1 MTKLCRFTQELRCD
15 KIEETKKEAEKMWFL
30 YAAGSAFFAGIT
42 TILAKCGIKKTDS
55 HVATAIRT
63 AVILVFAWIMVIPE
77 GSIGEL
83 RSLSGKTCIFLA
95 LSGFATGASWLCY
108 FKALQT
114 GDVNKVVPVDKS
126 SSVLTILLATLV
138 FHEGISWQ
146 KVLSM
151 ALILTGTLL
160 MIQKKKEE
168 REKDRSEGK
177 KERGWLFY
185 AVLSAVFASLT
196 AILGKMGISGVSS
209 NLGTALRTIVVLAM
223 AWVMIPIT
231 GKADRLHGLDRREV
245 FFICLSGVTT
255 GASWLCYYRALKDG
269 VVSVAASIDKLSILV
284 SVFFSW
290 LVFGEKLSQRA
301 AVGLCFLTAGTLLL
315 ALAG

>member
-1 MTKLCRFTQELRCD
+1 
-15 KIEETKKEAEKMWFL
+15 MWLL

-63 AVILVFAWIMVIPE
+63 AVVLVFAWVMVIPE

-83 RSLSGKTCIFLA
+83 GRLSGRTCAFLA
-95 LSGFATGASWLCY
+95 LSGLATGASWLCY
-108 FKALQT
+108 FRALQT

-146 KVLSM
+146 KALAM
-151 ALILTGTLL
+151 ALILAGTLL

-168 REKDRSEGK
+168 EGEKEKTEKG
-177 KERGWLFY
+177 ERGWLFY
-185 AVLSAVFASLT
+185 AILSAVFASLT

-223 AWVMIPIT
+223 AWMMIPIT
-231 GKADRLHGLDRREV
+231 GKTDRLRGLDRREV

-269 VVSVAASIDKLSILV
+269 VVSVAASVDKLSILV

-290 LVFGEKLSQRA
+290 LVFGEKLSRKA
-301 AVGLCFLTAGTLLL
+301 AAGLFLLTAGTLLL

>member
-1 MTKLCRFTQELRCD
+1 
-15 KIEETKKEAEKMWFL
+15 MWFL

-63 AVILVFAWIMVIPE
+63 AVVLVFAWIMVIPE

-168 REKDRSEGK
+168 REKDRSEEK

-185 AVLSAVFASLT
+185 AVLSAVFASLSGNFR
-196 AILGKMGISGVSS
+196 GKLKPWNGAS
-209 NLGTALRTIVVLAM
+209 
-223 AWVMIPIT
+223 
-231 GKADRLHGLDRREV
+231 DDRRA
-245 FFICLSGVTT
+245 C
-255 GASWLCYYRALKDG
+255 DG
-269 VVSVAASIDKLSILV
+269 MGDDSDNRK
-284 SVFFSW
+284 
-290 LVFGEKLSQRA
+290 GRQ
-301 AVGLCFLTAGTLLL
+301 TARS
-315 ALAG
+315 

>member
-1 MTKLCRFTQELRCD
+1 
-15 KIEETKKEAEKMWFL
+15 MWLL

-42 TILAKCGIKKTDS
+42 TILAKCGIRKTDT

-63 AVILVFAWIMVIPE
+63 VVVLVFAWLMVIPE
-77 GSIGEL
+77 GSVGEL
-83 RSLSGKTCIFLA
+83 GRLSGRTWVFLA
-95 LSGFATGASWLCY
+95 LSGLATGASWLCY
-108 FKALQT
+108 FRALQT
-114 GDVNKVVPVDKS
+114 GDINKVVPVDKS
-126 SSVLTILLATLV
+126 SSVLTILLATFV

-146 KVLSM
+146 KALAM
-151 ALILTGTLL
+151 ALILAGTLL

-168 REKDRSEGK
+168 EQEKTK
-177 KERGWLFY
+177 KGERGWLFY

-223 AWVMIPIT
+223 AWMMIPIT
-231 GKADRLHGLDRREV
+231 GKTDRLRGLDRREV

-255 GASWLCYYRALKDG
+255 GASWICYYRALKDG
-269 VVSVAASIDKLSILV
+269 VVSVAASVDKLSILV

-290 LVFGEKLSQRA
+290 LVFGEKLSGKA
-301 AVGLCFLTAGTLLL
+301 AAGLFLLTAGTLLL